1 VLELRFTSGPR
12 AGQRVRLRSETLIG
26 REGVD
31 LNLDDRE
38 VSRKHAVIRPTD
50 DGFLIEDVG
59 SLNGTSVNGVAVRSP
74 TTLSHGDV
82 IEIGQSRVEVTMER
96 PATVAVPPPDVVEA
110 GVLGHYELGDVIRR
124 DGMFTTHKAYQ
135 ESLDRYVAVKLL
147 NDPGDSEFRARFQR
161 EARILA
167 RLQHPNILPIYEQG
181 EADGVPYLVVQYLDN
196 ETTLED
202 MVGERSEP
210 ARAMRLVGQVLAALG
225 HAHRQGVIHRNIK
238 PANVLLPL
246 PTWPMLAGF
255 EIAKLMD
262 DPSRERLTREG
273 MVVGTPAYM
282 APEQAFG
289 MPADERSDLY
299 SVGIVLYELLTGS
312 VPFVRDSVQA
322 MLSAQAYEPP
332 PPARSLNASLPSE
345 VETMLQTALMKEK
358 ERRYENATDMMT
370 ALEQLISIVEASPR
384 EDPVVK
390 LYEEGVDAFKR
401 GRWER
406 AAERLERL
414 LTIDP
419 SNEDAESLLEAA
431 RREVRAGGHRRR

>member
-1 VLELRFTSGPR
+1 MLELRFKSGPR
-12 AGQRVRLRSETLIG
+12 AGQRVRLRSETVIG
-26 REGVD
+26 REDVD
-31 LNLDDRE
+31 LNLEDRE
-38 VSRKHAVIRPTD
+38 ISRKHAVIRPTD
-50 DGFLIEDVG
+50 DGFVIEDVG
-59 SLNGTSVNGVAVRSP
+59 SLNGTFLNGGAVRSA
-74 TTLSHGDV
+74 TSLSHGDV
-82 IEIGQSRVEVTMER
+82 IELGQSKVEVVFER
-96 PATVAVPPPDVVEA
+96 TAVPQATPPAVKEDAVV
-110 GVLGHYELGDVIRR
+110 GHYQLGDVIRK
-124 DGMFTTHKAYQ
+124 DGNFTTHKAYQ

-196 ETTLED
+196 ETSLED
-202 MVGERSEP
+202 MAGRNEP
-210 ARAMRLVGQVLAALG
+210 ASAMRLIGQVLAALD
-225 HAHRQGVIHRNIK
+225 HAHRQGVVHRNLK
-238 PANVLLPL
+238 PANILLPL

-289 MPADERSDLY
+289 MPADARSDLY
-299 SVGIVLYELLTGS
+299 SAGIVLYELLTGS

-322 MLSAQAYEPP
+322 VLSAQAYESP
-332 PPARSLNASLPSE
+332 PPARSLNRSLPAE
-345 VETMLQTALMKEK
+345 VEPILQKALMKEK
-358 ERRYENATDMMT
+358 EDRYESATDMI
-370 ALEQLISIVEASPR
+370 AELERLIAIVEGTRR
-384 EDPVVK
+384 EDPIVK
-390 LYEEGVDAFKR
+390 LYEEGVEAFKR

-406 AAERLERL
+406 AVERLERL
-414 LTIDP
+414 LTIEP

-431 RREVRAGGHRRR
+431 RKEVRAGHRRR